1 MRSYHDLPTIRH
13 TIQQTV
19 GFTIVYHYKS
29 DPPEMEFANKMLV
42 LVLPN
47 EFRLNGGLKHGL
59 DHDFT
64 SRTRGEARKHE
75 VNHGNIRG

>member
-1 MRSYHDLPTIRH
+1 
-13 TIQQTV
+13 
-19 GFTIVYHYKS
+19 
-29 DPPEMEFANKMLV
+29 MEFANKMLV

-47 EFRLNGGLKHGL
+47 EIQVKWGLKHGL